1 MAFEI
6 AVTSRLQPI
15 GRLRSVIHATPGP
28 LVLLVAAGVA
38 MVADIPQVRPE
49 QMTDTGLVSVLPV
62 GWFLSL
68 SLIVVSFVWS
78 LVDEGCPNWLRTAH
92 IVMFIVL
99 IHGTPAMVYGT
110 LRYSWAWKHIGVIE
124 FFQRRGALDPSEPVL
139 GPYHNWPGFFTL
151 WAFATQFA
159 GAKSALAF
167 ASWAPVYFNVAML
180 APLTAF
186 YRSFTRDNRMVALA
200 LWIFYIGS
208 WVGQDYFAPQAL
220 NFILY
225 IVILVLWLRFLDPDL
240 TDVSRSVRRS
250 ATVLLLLLE
259 ATVASSHQLTPVMMT
274 MALVIFALLR
284 RGRGWLLAASS
295 AVITIAWLA
304 TGARTFMSDNVQ
316 AVLKT
321 MGSLSSNANSTF
333 IDLTQASSGQLL
345 VAKMDR
351 ALSISI
357 LLLAGIGIVRLRG
370 ARMSWVPL
378 GLMAV
383 PLTLLA
389 ASSYGGEIVFRVYL
403 FALPSAAFFG
413 AVALGPIWGTRR
425 WSIPRA
431 VMIST
436 VSMALLVGMLF
447 AYYGKERMFHFTRQE
462 VAGSRWL
469 YDNAPAGSLIIGV
482 TSNLPWAFTHYEQY
496 RYRWLA
502 AEDRATRR
510 QLLDDPVAAVNAA
523 VGAKA
528 AVAAYVILNRGQR
541 VEMEATGKLLPLG
554 AVDRIDLALR
564 GSPQFTVVF
573 SNPDVTVLQRVGP

>member
-1 MAFEI
+1 MASEI
-6 AVTSRLQPI
+6 VTDHRLHPI
-15 GRLRSVIHATPGP
+15 SGLRSVIDAAPGP
-28 LVLLVAAGVA
+28 LVLLLAAAVA

-49 QMTDTGLVSVLPV
+49 QMTDTGLVSVLPL

-68 SLIVVSFVWS
+68 GLIVISFVWT
-78 LVDEGCPNWLRTAH
+78 LVDERCPNWLRTAH
-92 IVMFIVL
+92 ILMFIVL

-124 FFQRRGALDPSEPVL
+124 YFQRKGALNPSEPVL

-151 WAFATQFA
+151 WAFATKFA

-186 YRSFTRDNRMVALA
+186 YRSFTRDNRLVALA

-225 IVILVLWLRFLDPDL
+225 IVILVLWLRFLDPSL
-240 TDVSRSVRRS
+240 TDISRSVRRS

-274 MALVIFALLR
+274 MALVVFALLR
-284 RGRGWLLAASS
+284 RGRGWLFATSS
-295 AVITIAWLA
+295 AIITIGWLA

-333 IDLTQASSGQLL
+333 IDLAQASSGQLL

-357 LLLAGIGIVRLRG
+357 LLLAAVGVVRLRG

-378 GLMAV
+378 GLLAV
-383 PLTLLA
+383 PLSLLG

-403 FALPSAAFFG
+403 FALPAAAFFG
-413 AVALGPIWGTRR
+413 AVALAPTWGTRL

-431 VMIST
+431 VLICA

-462 VAGSRWL
+462 VRGSQWL

-496 RYRWLA
+496 QYRWLGTEDPSTRLQLIEDPIGAINA
-502 AEDRATRR
+502 AIDAK
-510 QLLDDPVAAVNAA
+510 PAVNE
-523 VGAKA
+523 
-528 AVAAYVILNRGQR
+528 YVILNRGQR
-541 VEMEATGKLLPLG
+541 VEMEATGKLPVG
-554 AVDRIDLALR
+554 AVERIGVALR
-564 GSPQFTVVF
+564 TSARFTVVF
-573 SNPDVTVLQRVGP
+573 DNPDVTVLQRVGP